1 MAKAE
6 VFKDVRYPDRLNRRE
21 SKVVET
27 AKSGCLNFAKRTI
40 SYSDLIDGQA
50 VEFGDA
56 IPKGAVVQRIYL
68 NVLEAFSIDG
78 DPDTGDGITLAIGL
92 TSASDIQSAASVL
105 GAPYSSTGRKATGVD
120 GAIANYVDLSS
131 DVKVNATAVITNN
144 ITSEDDVPGSDPVE
158 KGIDEVLDA
167 GSLEVIVEYVIL

>member
-27 AKSGCLNFAKRTI
+27 AKSGCLNFVKRTI

-56 IPKGAVVQRIYL
+56 IPKGAVVQRVYL

-78 DPDTGDGITLAIGL
+78 TPNVGDGITLAIGL
-92 TSASDIQSAASVL
+92 VSANDIQSAASVL
-105 GAPYSSTGRKATGVD
+105 GSPYNSPGREASSID
-120 GAIANYVDLSS
+120 GDIGSYVSLSS
-131 DVKVNATAVITNN
+131 DAKVNATMVITNAT
-144 ITSEDDVPGSDPVE
+144 TSEDLVSSDPDVY
-158 KGIDEVLDA
+158 GIDEVLDA